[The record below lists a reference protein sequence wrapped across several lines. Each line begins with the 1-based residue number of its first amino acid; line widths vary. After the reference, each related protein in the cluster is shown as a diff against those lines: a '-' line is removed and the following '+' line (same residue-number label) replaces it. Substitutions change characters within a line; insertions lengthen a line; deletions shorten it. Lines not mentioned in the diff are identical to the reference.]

1 MHTIAG
7 TSQESAAVSEE
18 VHLCNGITGES
29 FRKGSSHD
37 GKFDRTY
44 ERFRKISRAV

>member
-7 TSQESAAVSEE
+7 TSQESATVSEE
-18 VHLCNGITGES
+18 VHRNGITGES